1 MAPISTCNRRLIQQS
16 VLRIDSI
23 YTQRILESL
32 HDGTRLSTRNLFNS
46 SSRIHQRY
54 QTSLAFRF
62 HDSISKSWI
71 SNPIQ
76 IPPLATID
84 TRKMSTKNTESK
96 EQQPTTTTKPRKVTT
111 LSIAAKKRK
120 QQKITMV
127 TAYDYPSAV
136 HVDRAG
142 MDIVLVGDSCAMVEL
157 GFETT
162 QVNSFVF
169 FVHMIAFDCLTS
181 FNISISPL
189 HILATPIAAKANYIR
204 SNDTSLSGSK
214 AWCTE
219 SAIINW

>member
-1 MAPISTCNRRLIQQS
+1 MMAPISTCNRRLIQQS

-23 YTQRILESL
+23 YTDS
-32 HDGTRLSTRNLFNS
+32 TAKLSSRHLCNS
-46 SSRIHQRY
+46 NRIHQRY

-62 HDSISKSWI
+62 HDSISKNSWI

-76 IPPLATID
+76 IPPLVTTN
-84 TRKMSTKNTESK
+84 TRQMSTKSTDSK
-96 EQQPTTTTKPRKVTT
+96 EQQPATTKARKVTT

-162 QVNSFVF
+162 QVTNVCLC
-169 FVHMIAFDCLTS
+169 FVHMMCQLIRLLMT
-181 FNISISPL
+181 IVSPL
-189 HILATPIAAKANYIR
+189 QILTTPIATKANYIR

>member
-1 MAPISTCNRRLIQQS
+1 MMMAPISICNRRLMQQS

-32 HDGTRLSTRNLFNS
+32 HDGTRLSTRNVCNS

-54 QTSLAFRF
+54 HPSLTFRF
-62 HDSISKSWI
+62 HDSISNNSWI
-71 SNPIQ
+71 SNPMQ
-76 IPPLATID
+76 LPPVVTID
-84 TRKMSTKNTESK
+84 YTRQMSTKSTGSK
-96 EQQPTTTTKPRKVTT
+96 EQPTTPKPRKVTT

-162 QVNSFVF
+162 QV
-169 FVHMIAFDCLTS
+169 
-181 FNISISPL
+181 
-189 HILATPIAAKANYIR
+189 
-204 SNDTSLSGSK
+204 
-214 AWCTE
+214 
-219 SAIINW
+219 